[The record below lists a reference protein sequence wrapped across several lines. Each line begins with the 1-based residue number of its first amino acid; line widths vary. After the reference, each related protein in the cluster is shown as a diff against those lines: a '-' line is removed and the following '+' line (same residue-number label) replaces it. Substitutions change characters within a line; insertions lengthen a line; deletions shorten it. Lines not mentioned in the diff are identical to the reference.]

1 MERNNIKLHTQKVEK
16 MKEATIHIVPHMHYD
31 AVWILNKEDYYF
43 VNIEYILKQAINLI
57 KKFDYKFMLEQ
68 TFLLEKIEKD
78 YPHIFADISDLIKA
92 NKIEIAGGQ
101 YLLADN
107 MVPNGEVLIR
117 EITEGK
123 KFVKDKLN
131 KDIIVSY
138 GADEFGFNGQWPQI
152 LRNSGYKYFIFR
164 RGINISTPS
173 EFLWEGLDGSQII
186 THWMPL
192 GYRAG
197 LFLDQ
202 LPLSLKQLKKYAST
216 NQILML
222 SGSGST
228 PPQPELVDVIN
239 EWNTKVNG
247 KKGTKSKNEYNIIMS
262 SPLQY
267 FNYLEKQNVKFKVRK
282 GEMYSGKYSAV
293 YPDCTSTRM
302 WLKQGMKEF
311 ENSILLLERLD
322 ALSWLINIHD
332 ENISDQLHKYWRKIL
347 FVAMHD
353 VLPGTGV
360 DEIYNEVREIFENEK
375 KSINRSIFEYLRK
388 ISLMTNYDN
397 DIFIF
402 NPLSWQVTN
411 WTEIILE
418 FNEGEIKGISC
429 LKNGDQI
436 VEIEILDYSLYQDNT
451 IKKISIG
458 CVISV
463 PPLGYKTLEIVKSD
477 NIDGETIIAHDTTF
491 KNKEYEI
498 EVNRENAIIT
508 VFKSVKNNK
517 KLHYCTGNEII
528 LDEEIGDLYYHREN
542 LKLFKSETGDGIKYG
557 IFKPEKYEVI
567 HRKLKSHIKFKS
579 KYFALRWPYRFTEK
593 FKPMMFRH
601 DFIDIEKEI
610 IIYKNLNR
618 IDFITHIF
626 NKHPHSRLRVRF
638 DTKSRAK
645 SYWCGTQFG
654 VVERKTDLY
663 YQKDSSKWFEKP
675 SGVFPSLEWIDYS
688 IKNDSNKTVGISLL
702 HQGLPS
708 HEVRDGSIYLTL
720 LRSIVL
726 LSSDGIMGP
735 CIPTP
740 DAAEVK
746 PYTFKYS
753 ILPHDNNW
761 SEDLIYQHGSEINM
775 PLIPI
780 QIKKSNDRQ
789 NNILEN
795 NRNKLKIL
803 DNSKSFLE
811 ISESNVILS
820 TMKISDDKKG
830 ILLRI
835 YETEGKKTIAKIK
848 LAAKIKNTKL
858 IDFMENEIKE
868 IKEIEE
874 DTITIHLD
882 PFKIITLKIFL
893 K

>member
-1 MERNNIKLHTQKVEK
+1 
-16 MKEATIHIVPHMHYD
+16 MKDATIHIVPHMHYD

-43 VNIEYILKQAINLI
+43 VNIEYILKQALNLI
-57 KKFDYKFMLEQ
+57 KKSDYKFMLEQ

-78 YPHIFADISDLIKA
+78 YPHIFSEISNLIKE

-107 MVPNGEVLIR
+107 MVPNGEVLIK

-123 KFVKDKLN
+123 KFVKEKL
-131 KDIIVSY
+131 KHDIVVSY
-138 GADEFGFNGQWPQI
+138 GADEFGFNAQWPQI
-152 LRNSGYKYFIFR
+152 LKNCGYKYFIFR
-164 RGINISTPS
+164 RGIHISTPS
-173 EFLWEGLDGSQII
+173 EFLWEGIDGSQIL

-202 LPLSLKQLKKYAST
+202 LTLSLKQLKKYAST

-239 EWNTKVNG
+239 EWNRKING
-247 KKGTKSKNEYNIIMS
+247 KKGKSKNEYKMIMS

-267 FNYLEKQNVKFKVRK
+267 FNDLEKQNVKFKIRK
-282 GEMYSGKYSAV
+282 GEMYSGKFSAV

-322 ALSWLINIHD
+322 AIAWLINIHD
-332 ENISDQLHKYWRKIL
+332 ENISDQLHKYWKKIL

-360 DEIYNEVREIFENEK
+360 DEIYNEVRDIFENER
-375 KSINRSIFEYLRK
+375 KSTSRSIFDYLKK
-388 ISLMTNYDN
+388 ISSITNLDN

-402 NPLSWQVTN
+402 NPLSWTVTN
-411 WTEIILE
+411 WVEIILE
-418 FNEGEIKGISC
+418 FNEGEIKGMSC
-429 LKNGDQI
+429 LKSGDQI
-436 VEIEILDYSLYQDNT
+436 IDIEILDYSLYQDNS
-451 IKKISIG
+451 IQKINLG

-463 PPLGYKTLEIVKSD
+463 PPLGFKTLDIVKSD
-477 NIDGETIIAHDTTF
+477 KINGETIIAHGTSF

-508 VFKSVKNNK
+508 VFKSIKNNK

-542 LKLFKSETGDGIKYG
+542 LKLLKSETGDGIKYG

-567 HRKLKSHIKFKS
+567 HGKLKSHIKFKS

-593 FKPMMFRH
+593 FKPMMYRH

-618 IDFITHIF
+618 IDFVTRIY
-626 NKHPHSRLRVRF
+626 NKHPHSRLRVKF
-638 DTKSRAK
+638 DTQGRAK
-645 SYWCGTQFG
+645 SYWCGIQFG
-654 VVERKTDLY
+654 AIERKTDLY
-663 YQKDSSKWFEKP
+663 YQKDTGKWFEKP
-675 SGVFPSLEWIDYS
+675 SGVFPSFEWIDYAV
-688 IKNDSNKTVGISLL
+688 KNNSNKTVGISLL

-708 HEVRDGSIYLTL
+708 HEIRDGSLYLTL

-740 DAAEVK
+740 DAAETK
-746 PYTFKYS
+746 PYTFRYS
-753 ILPHDNNW
+753 ILPHENEW

-775 PLIPI
+775 PLISF
-780 QIKKSNDRQ
+780 QIKKN
-789 NNILEN
+789 NNIKKNNSSEN
-795 NRNKLKIL
+795 NSNKIKALV
-803 DNSKSFLE
+803 DFQSFLE

-820 TMKISDDKKG
+820 TMKLSDDKKG
-830 ILLRI
+830 VILRV
-835 YETEGKKTIAKIK
+835 YEIEGKKTITKIK
-848 LAAKIKNTKL
+848 LAANIKNVKL
-858 IDFMENEIKE
+858 IDFMENEIQE
-868 IKEIEE
+868 IKEIEN
-874 DTITIHLD
+874 DTVTIEIN
-882 PFKIITLKIFL
+882 PFKIITLKIFF
-893 K
+893 

>member
-1 MERNNIKLHTQKVEK
+1 
-16 MKEATIHIVPHMHYD
+16 MKDATIHIVPHMHYD

-43 VNIEYILKQAINLI
+43 VNIEYILKQALNLI
-57 KKFDYKFMLEQ
+57 KKSDYKFMLEQ

-78 YPHIFADISDLIKA
+78 YPHIFSEISNLIKE

-107 MVPNGEVLIR
+107 MVPNGEVLIK

-123 KFVKDKLN
+123 KFVKEKL
-131 KDIIVSY
+131 KHDIVVSY
-138 GADEFGFNGQWPQI
+138 GADEFGFNAQWPQI
-152 LRNSGYKYFIFR
+152 LKNCGYKYFIFR
-164 RGINISTPS
+164 RGIHISTPS
-173 EFLWEGLDGSQII
+173 EFLWEGIDGSQIL

-202 LPLSLKQLKKYAST
+202 LTLSLKQLKKYAST

-239 EWNTKVNG
+239 EWNRKING
-247 KKGTKSKNEYNIIMS
+247 KKGKSKNEYKMIMS

-267 FNYLEKQNVKFKVRK
+267 FNYLEKQNVKFKIRK
-282 GEMYSGKYSAV
+282 GEMYSGKFSAV

-322 ALSWLINIHD
+322 AIAWLINIHD
-332 ENISDQLHKYWRKIL
+332 ENISDQLHKYWKKIL

-360 DEIYNEVREIFENEK
+360 DEIYNEVRDIFENER
-375 KSINRSIFEYLRK
+375 KSTSRSIFDYLKK
-388 ISLMTNYDN
+388 ISSITNFDN

-402 NPLSWQVTN
+402 NPLSWTVTN
-411 WTEIILE
+411 WVEIILE

-429 LKNGDQI
+429 LKSGDQI
-436 VEIEILDYSLYQDNT
+436 IDIEILDYSLYQDNS
-451 IKKISIG
+451 IQKINLG

-463 PPLGYKTLEIVKSD
+463 PPLGFKLLDIVKSD
-477 NIDGETIIAHDTTF
+477 KINGETIIAHGTSF

-508 VFKSVKNNK
+508 VFRSIKNNK

-542 LKLFKSETGDGIKYG
+542 LKLLKSETGDGIKYG

-567 HRKLKSHIKFKS
+567 HGKLKSHIKFKS

-593 FKPMMFRH
+593 FKPMMYRH

-618 IDFITHIF
+618 IDFVTRIY
-626 NKHPHSRLRVRF
+626 NKHPHSRLRVKF
-638 DTKSRAK
+638 DTQGRAK
-645 SYWCGTQFG
+645 SYWCGIQFG
-654 VVERKTDLY
+654 AIERKTDLY
-663 YQKDSSKWFEKP
+663 YQKDTGKWFEKP
-675 SGVFPSLEWIDYS
+675 SGVFPSFEWIDYAV
-688 IKNDSNKTVGISLL
+688 KNNSNKTVGISLL

-708 HEVRDGSIYLTL
+708 HEIRDGSLYLTL

-740 DAAEVK
+740 DAAETK
-746 PYTFKYS
+746 PYTFRYS
-753 ILPHDNNW
+753 ILPHENEW

-775 PLIPI
+775 PLISF
-780 QIKKSNDRQ
+780 QIKKN
-789 NNILEN
+789 NNIKKNNSSEN
-795 NRNKLKIL
+795 NSNKIKALV
-803 DNSKSFLE
+803 DFQSFLE

-820 TMKISDDKKG
+820 TMKLSDDKKG
-830 ILLRI
+830 VILRV
-835 YETEGKKTIAKIK
+835 YEIEGKKTITKIK
-848 LAAKIKNTKL
+848 LAANIKNVKL
-858 IDFMENEIKE
+858 IDFMENEIQE
-868 IKEIEE
+868 IKEIEN
-874 DTITIHLD
+874 DTVTIEIN
-882 PFKIITLKIFL
+882 PFKIITLKIFF
-893 K
+893 

>member
-1 MERNNIKLHTQKVEK
+1 M
-16 MKEATIHIVPHMHYD
+16 MDATIHIVPHMHYD

-43 VNIEYILKQAINLI
+43 VNIEYILKQALNLI
-57 KKFDYKFMLEQ
+57 RKSDYKFMLEQ

-78 YPHIFADISDLIKA
+78 YPHIFSEIIDCIKE

-107 MVPNGEVLIR
+107 MIPNGEVLIR

-123 KFVKDKLN
+123 KFVKEKLN
-131 KDIIVSY
+131 QDIVVSY
-138 GADEFGFNGQWPQI
+138 GADEFGFNAQWPQI
-152 LRNSGYKYFIFR
+152 LKNCGYKYFIFR
-164 RGINISTPS
+164 RGIHTSTPS
-173 EFLWEGLDGSQII
+173 EFFWEGIDGSRIL

-202 LPLSLKQLKKYAST
+202 LTLSLKQLKKYAST

-239 EWNTKVNG
+239 EWNKKING
-247 KKGTKSKNEYNIIMS
+247 KKEKSKNQYKMIMS

-267 FNYLEKQNVKFKVRK
+267 FNYLEKQNIRFKIRK
-282 GEMYSGKYSAV
+282 GEMYSGKFSAV

-322 ALSWLINIHD
+322 AIAWLINIHD
-332 ENISDQLHKYWRKIL
+332 ENISDQLQKYWKKIL

-360 DEIYNEVREIFENEK
+360 DEIYNEVRELFENER
-375 KSINRSIFEYLRK
+375 KSIGRSIFDYLKK
-388 ISLMTNYDN
+388 ISSMTNFD
-397 DIFIF
+397 DDIIFIF
-402 NPLSWQVTN
+402 NPLSWKVTN
-411 WTEIILE
+411 WIEIILE
-418 FNEGEIKGISC
+418 FNEGEIKGISY
-429 LKNGDQI
+429 LKSGDQI
-436 VEIEILDYSLYQDNT
+436 IDIEILDYSLYHDNSLQ
-451 IKKISIG
+451 KINLG

-463 PPLGYKTLEIVKSD
+463 PALGFKTLEIVKSET
-477 NIDGETIIAHDTTF
+477 IDGQTIIAYDTSF

-508 VFKSVKNNK
+508 VFKSIKNNK
-517 KLHYCTGNEII
+517 KLQYCIGNEII

-542 LKLFKSETGDGIKYG
+542 LKLLKSETGDGIKYG

-567 HRKLKSHIKFKS
+567 HGKLKSHIKFKS

-593 FKPMMFRH
+593 FKPMMYRH
-601 DFIDIEKEI
+601 NFIDIEKEI

-618 IDFITHIF
+618 IDFVTHIY
-626 NKHPHSRLRVRF
+626 NKHPHSRLRVKF
-638 DTKSRAK
+638 ETLGRAK

-654 VVERKTDLY
+654 AVERKSDLY
-663 YQKDSSKWFEKP
+663 YQKDSGKWFERP
-675 SGVFPSLEWIDYS
+675 SGVFPSFEWIDYTV
-688 IKNDSNKTVGISLL
+688 KNNLNKTVGISLL

-708 HEVRDGSIYLTL
+708 HEIRNGSLYLTL

-740 DAAEVK
+740 DAAEMR
-746 PYTFKYS
+746 PYTFRYS
-753 ILPHDNNW
+753 ILPHENDW
-761 SEDLIYQHGSEINM
+761 REDLVYQHGSEINM
-775 PLIPI
+775 PLIST
-780 QIKKSNDRQ
+780 QIKKSNKIKK
-789 NNILEN
+789 NNVSDN
-795 NRNKLKIL
+795 NSNKIKSLV
-803 DNSKSFLE
+803 DFQSFLE

-820 TMKISDDKKG
+820 TMKLSDDKKG
-830 ILLRI
+830 IILRV
-835 YETEGKKTIAKIK
+835 YETEGKKTITKIK
-848 LAAKIKNTKL
+848 LAAKIKNVKL
-858 IDFMENEIKE
+858 VDFLENEIHE
-868 IKEIEE
+868 IKRIEY
-874 DTITIHLD
+874 DTITIEIN
-882 PFKIITLKIFL
+882 PFKIITLKIFIKKNYENKNNL
-893 K
+893 NI

>member
-1 MERNNIKLHTQKVEK
+1 
-16 MKEATIHIVPHMHYD
+16 MKDATIHIVPHMHYD

-43 VNIEYILKQAINLI
+43 VNIEYILKQALNLI
-57 KKFDYKFMLEQ
+57 RKSDYKFMLEQ

-78 YPHIFADISDLIKA
+78 YPHIFSEIIDRIKE

-107 MVPNGEVLIR
+107 MIPNGEVLIR

-123 KFVKDKLN
+123 KFVKEKLN
-131 KDIIVSY
+131 QDIVVSY
-138 GADEFGFNGQWPQI
+138 GADEFGFNVQWPQI
-152 LRNSGYKYFIFR
+152 LKNCGYKYFIFR
-164 RGINISTPS
+164 RGIHSSTPS
-173 EFLWEGLDGSQII
+173 EFFWEGIDGSRIL

-202 LPLSLKQLKKYAST
+202 LMPSLKQLKKYAST

-239 EWNTKVNG
+239 EWNKKING
-247 KKGTKSKNEYNIIMS
+247 KKEKSKNQYKMIMS

-267 FNYLEKQNVKFKVRK
+267 FNYLEKQNVRFKIRK
-282 GEMYSGKYSAV
+282 GEMYSGKFSAV

-322 ALSWLINIHD
+322 AMAWLINIHD
-332 ENISDQLHKYWRKIL
+332 ENISDQLHKYWKKIL

-360 DEIYNEVREIFENEK
+360 DEIYNEVRDIFENER
-375 KSINRSIFEYLRK
+375 KSIDRSIFEYLRK

-418 FNEGEIKGISC
+418 FNEGEIKGISY
-429 LKNGDQI
+429 LKSGDQI
-436 VEIEILDYSLYQDNT
+436 IDIEILDYSLYHDNS
-451 IKKISIG
+451 IQKINLG

-463 PPLGYKTLEIVKSD
+463 PALGFKTLDIVKSET
-477 NIDGETIIAHDTTF
+477 IDGQTIIAHDTSF

-498 EVNRENAIIT
+498 EVNRENAIIS
-508 VFKSVKNNK
+508 VFKSIKNNK

-542 LKLFKSETGDGIKYG
+542 LKLLKSETGEGIKYG

-567 HRKLKSHIKFKS
+567 HGKLKSHIKFKS

-593 FKPMMFRH
+593 FKPMMYRH
-601 DFIDIEKEI
+601 NFIDIEKEI

-618 IDFITHIF
+618 IDFVTHIY
-626 NKHPHSRLRVRF
+626 NKHPHSRLRVKF
-638 DTKSRAK
+638 ETPGRAK

-654 VVERKTDLY
+654 AIERKSDLY
-663 YQKDSSKWFEKP
+663 YQKDSGKWFERP
-675 SGVFPSLEWIDYS
+675 SGVFPSFEWIDYTV
-688 IKNDSNKTVGISLL
+688 KNNLNKTLGISLL

-708 HEVRDGSIYLTL
+708 HEIRNGSLYLTL

-740 DAAEVK
+740 DAAEMR
-746 PYTFKYS
+746 PYTFRYS
-753 ILPHDNNW
+753 ILPHENDW
-761 SEDLIYQHGSEINM
+761 CEDLVYQHGSEINM
-775 PLIPI
+775 PLIST
-780 QIKKSNDRQ
+780 QIKKSNKINK
-789 NNILEN
+789 NNASEN
-795 NRNKLKIL
+795 NSNKIKSLV
-803 DNSKSFLE
+803 DFQSFLE

-820 TMKISDDKKG
+820 TMKLSDDKKG
-830 ILLRI
+830 IILRV
-835 YETEGKKTIAKIK
+835 YETEGKKTITKIK
-848 LAAKIKNTKL
+848 LAAKMKYVKL
-858 IDFMENEIKE
+858 VDFLENEIHE
-868 IKEIEE
+868 IKRIEN
-874 DTITIHLD
+874 DTITIEIN
-882 PFKIITLKIFL
+882 PFKIITLKISIKKNYENKSNL
-893 K
+893 NINTIK

>member
-1 MERNNIKLHTQKVEK
+1 MIKKVED
-16 MKEATIHIVPHMHYD
+16 ATIHIVPHMHYD

-43 VNIEYILKQAINLI
+43 VNIEYILKQALNLI
-57 KKFDYKFMLEQ
+57 KKSDYKFMLEQ

-78 YPHIFADISDLIKA
+78 YPHIFSDIIDLIKE

-107 MVPNGEVLIR
+107 MIPNGEVLIK

-123 KFVKDKLN
+123 KFVKEKLQQ
-131 KDIIVSY
+131 DILVSY
-138 GADEFGFNGQWPQI
+138 GADEFGFNAQWPQI
-152 LRNSGYKYFIFR
+152 LKNCGYKYVIFR
-164 RGINISTPS
+164 RGISISTPS
-173 EFLWEGLDGSQII
+173 EFLWEGIDGTQIL

-228 PPQPELVDVIN
+228 PPQPELVDTISDWNRKIN
-239 EWNTKVNG
+239 VKNG
-247 KKGTKSKNEYNIIMS
+247 NSKNEYKMIMS

-267 FNYLEKQNVKFKVRK
+267 FNYLEKQNIGFKIRK

-322 ALSWLINIHD
+322 AIAWLMKIHD
-332 ENISDQLHKYWRKIL
+332 ENISDQLHKYWKKIL
-347 FVAMHD
+347 FIAMHD

-360 DEIYNEVREIFENEK
+360 DEIYNEVREIFENER
-375 KSINRSIFEYLRK
+375 KSIGRSIHDYLKK
-388 ISLMTNYDN
+388 ISLMADFDH

-402 NPLSWQVTN
+402 NPLSWKVTN
-411 WTEIILE
+411 WIEIILE
-418 FNEGEIKGISC
+418 FDEGEIKGISC
-429 LKNGDQI
+429 LKDQDQI
-436 VEIEILDYSLYQDNT
+436 VDVEILDYSLFQDNS
-451 IKKISIG
+451 IQKINLG
-458 CVISV
+458 CIISV
-463 PPLGYKTLEIVKSD
+463 PPLGFKTLDIVKSD
-477 NIDGETIIAHDTTF
+477 TIDGNTIIAHDTNF

-498 EVNRENAIIT
+498 EINRENAIIT
-508 VFKSVKNNK
+508 IFKSIKNNK
-517 KLHYCTGNEII
+517 KLYYCTGNEII

-542 LKLFKSETGDGIKYG
+542 LKLLKSETGDGIKYG

-567 HRKLKSHIKFKS
+567 HGKLKSHIKFKS

-593 FKPMMFRH
+593 FKPMMYRH

-618 IDFITHIF
+618 IDFVTHIF
-626 NKHPHSRLRVRF
+626 NRHPHSRLRVKF
-638 DTKSRAK
+638 QTQGKAK
-645 SYWCGTQFG
+645 TYWSGTQFG
-654 VVERKTDLY
+654 AIERKTDLY
-663 YQKDSSKWFEKP
+663 YQKDKGKWFEKP
-675 SGVFPSLEWIDYS
+675 SGVFPSFEWIDYATK
-688 IKNDSNKTVGISLL
+688 INSNKSLGIGLF

-708 HEVRDGSIYLTL
+708 HEIRDGSLYLTL

-740 DAAEVK
+740 DAAEMK
-746 PYTFKYS
+746 PYTFRYS
-753 ILPHDNNW
+753 LLPHENDW
-761 SEDLIYQHGSEINM
+761 MEDLIYQQGSEINM
-775 PLIPI
+775 PLIAY
-780 QIKKSNDRQ
+780 QIKKKNNKKNASENKFKDMKRL
-789 NNILEN
+789 NNIQ
-795 NRNKLKIL
+795 
-803 DNSKSFLE
+803 SFLE
-811 ISESNVILS
+811 ISKSNIVMS
-820 TMKISDDKKG
+820 TMKLSDDKKG
-830 ILLRI
+830 ITLRI
-835 YETEGKKTIAKIK
+835 YETEGKKTFTKIK
-848 LAAKIKNTKL
+848 FASKIKNVKL
-858 IDFMENEIKE
+858 IDFMENEIGE
-868 IKEIEE
+868 IKAIEKNE
-874 DTITIHLD
+874 ITILAN
-882 PFKIITLKIFL
+882 PFQIITLKVFFREL
-893 K
+893 

>member
-1 MERNNIKLHTQKVEK
+1 
-16 MKEATIHIVPHMHYD
+16 MKDATIHIVPHMHYD

-43 VNIEYILKQAINLI
+43 VNIEYILKQALNLI
-57 KKFDYKFMLEQ
+57 KKSDYKFMLEQ

-78 YPHIFADISDLIKA
+78 YPHIFSEISNLIKE

-107 MVPNGEVLIR
+107 MVPNGEVLIK

-123 KFVKDKLN
+123 KFVKEKL
-131 KDIIVSY
+131 KHDIVVSY
-138 GADEFGFNGQWPQI
+138 GADEFGFNAQWPQI
-152 LRNSGYKYFIFR
+152 LKNCGYKYFIFR
-164 RGINISTPS
+164 RGIHISTPS
-173 EFLWEGLDGSQII
+173 EFLWEGIDGSQIL

-202 LPLSLKQLKKYAST
+202 LTLSLKQLKKYAST

-239 EWNTKVNG
+239 EWNRKING
-247 KKGTKSKNEYNIIMS
+247 KKGKSKNEYKMIMS

-267 FNYLEKQNVKFKVRK
+267 FNYLEKQNVKFKIRK
-282 GEMYSGKYSAV
+282 GEMYSGKFSAV

-322 ALSWLINIHD
+322 AIAWLINIHD
-332 ENISDQLHKYWRKIL
+332 ENISDQLHKYWKKIL

-360 DEIYNEVREIFENEK
+360 DEIYNEVRDIFENER
-375 KSINRSIFEYLRK
+375 KSTSRSIFDYLKK
-388 ISLMTNYDN
+388 ISSITNFDN

-402 NPLSWQVTN
+402 NPLSWTVTN
-411 WTEIILE
+411 WVEIILE

-429 LKNGDQI
+429 LKSGDQI
-436 VEIEILDYSLYQDNT
+436 IDIEILDYSLYQDNS
-451 IKKISIG
+451 IQKINLG

-463 PPLGYKTLEIVKSD
+463 PPLGFKLLDIVKSD
-477 NIDGETIIAHDTTF
+477 KINGETIIAHGTSF

-508 VFKSVKNNK
+508 VFRSIKNNK

-542 LKLFKSETGDGIKYG
+542 LKLLKSETGDGIKYG

-567 HRKLKSHIKFKS
+567 HGKLKSHIKFKS

-593 FKPMMFRH
+593 FKPMMYRH

-618 IDFITHIF
+618 IDFVTRIY
-626 NKHPHSRLRVRF
+626 NKHPHSRLRVKF
-638 DTKSRAK
+638 DTQGRAK
-645 SYWCGTQFG
+645 SYWCGIQFG
-654 VVERKTDLY
+654 AIERKTDLY
-663 YQKDSSKWFEKP
+663 YQKDTGKWFEKP
-675 SGVFPSLEWIDYS
+675 SGVFPSFEWIDYAV
-688 IKNDSNKTVGISLL
+688 KNNSNKTVGISLL

-708 HEVRDGSIYLTL
+708 HEIRDGSLYLTL

-740 DAAEVK
+740 DAAETK
-746 PYTFKYS
+746 PYTFRYS
-753 ILPHDNNW
+753 ILPHENEW

-775 PLIPI
+775 PLISF
-780 QIKKSNDRQ
+780 QIKKN
-789 NNILEN
+789 NNIKKNNSSEN
-795 NRNKLKIL
+795 NSNKIKALV
-803 DNSKSFLE
+803 DFQSFLE

-820 TMKISDDKKG
+820 TMKLSDDKKG
-830 ILLRI
+830 VILRV
-835 YETEGKKTIAKIK
+835 YEIEGKKTITKIK
-848 LAAKIKNTKL
+848 LAANIKNVKL
-858 IDFMENEIKE
+858 IDFMEDEIQE
-868 IKEIEE
+868 IKEIEN
-874 DTITIHLD
+874 DTVTIEIN
-882 PFKIITLKIFL
+882 PFKIITLKIFF
-893 K
+893 

>member
-1 MERNNIKLHTQKVEK
+1 
-16 MKEATIHIVPHMHYD
+16 MKDATIHIVPHMHYD

-43 VNIEYILKQAINLI
+43 VNIEYILKQALNLI
-57 KKFDYKFMLEQ
+57 KKSDYKFMLEQ

-78 YPHIFADISDLIKA
+78 YPHIFSEISNLIKE

-107 MVPNGEVLIR
+107 MVPNGEVLIK

-123 KFVKDKLN
+123 KFVKEKL
-131 KDIIVSY
+131 KHDIVVSY
-138 GADEFGFNGQWPQI
+138 GADEFGFNAQWPQI
-152 LRNSGYKYFIFR
+152 LKNCGYKYFIFR
-164 RGINISTPS
+164 RGIHISTPS
-173 EFLWEGLDGSQII
+173 EFLWEGIDGSQIL

-202 LPLSLKQLKKYAST
+202 LTLSLKQLKKYAST

-239 EWNTKVNG
+239 EWNRKTNG
-247 KKGTKSKNEYNIIMS
+247 KKGKSKNEYKMIMS

-267 FNYLEKQNVKFKVRK
+267 FNYLEKQNVKFKIRK
-282 GEMYSGKYSAV
+282 GEMYSGKFSAV

-322 ALSWLINIHD
+322 AIAWLINIHD
-332 ENISDQLHKYWRKIL
+332 ENISDQLHKYWKKIL

-360 DEIYNEVREIFENEK
+360 DEIYNEVRDIFENER
-375 KSINRSIFEYLRK
+375 KSTSRSIFDYLKK
-388 ISLMTNYDN
+388 ISSITNFDN

-402 NPLSWQVTN
+402 NPLSWTVTN
-411 WTEIILE
+411 WVEIILE

-429 LKNGDQI
+429 LKSGDQI
-436 VEIEILDYSLYQDNT
+436 IDIEILDYSLYQDNS
-451 IKKISIG
+451 IQKINLG

-463 PPLGYKTLEIVKSD
+463 PPLGFKLLDIVKSD
-477 NIDGETIIAHDTTF
+477 KINGETIIAHGTSF

-508 VFKSVKNNK
+508 VFRSIKNNK

-542 LKLFKSETGDGIKYG
+542 LKLLKSETGDGIKYG

-567 HRKLKSHIKFKS
+567 HGKLKSHIKFKS

-593 FKPMMFRH
+593 FKPMMYRH

-618 IDFITHIF
+618 IDFVTRIY
-626 NKHPHSRLRVRF
+626 NKHPHSRLRVKF
-638 DTKSRAK
+638 DTQGRAK
-645 SYWCGTQFG
+645 SYWCGIQFG
-654 VVERKTDLY
+654 AIERKTDLY
-663 YQKDSSKWFEKP
+663 YQKDTGKWFEKP
-675 SGVFPSLEWIDYS
+675 SGVFPSFEWIDYAV
-688 IKNDSNKTVGISLL
+688 KNNSTKIVGISLL

-708 HEVRDGSIYLTL
+708 HEIRDGSLYLTL

-740 DAAEVK
+740 DAAETK
-746 PYTFKYS
+746 PYTFRYS
-753 ILPHDNNW
+753 ILPHENEW

-775 PLIPI
+775 PLISF
-780 QIKKSNDRQ
+780 QIKKN
-789 NNILEN
+789 NNIKKNNSSEN
-795 NRNKLKIL
+795 NSNKIKALV
-803 DNSKSFLE
+803 DFQSFLE

-820 TMKISDDKKG
+820 TMKLSDDKKG
-830 ILLRI
+830 VILRV
-835 YETEGKKTIAKIK
+835 YEIEGKKTITKIK
-848 LAAKIKNTKL
+848 LAAKIKNVKL
-858 IDFMENEIKE
+858 IDFMENEIQE
-868 IKEIEE
+868 IKEIEN
-874 DTITIHLD
+874 DTVTIEIN
-882 PFKIITLKIFL
+882 PFKIITLKIFF
-893 K
+893 

>member
-1 MERNNIKLHTQKVEK
+1 MERNNIKLYTQKIEK

-78 YPHIFADISDLIKA
+78 YPHIFADISDLIKD
-92 NKIEIAGGQ
+92 NRIEIAGGQ

-123 KFVKDKLN
+123 KFVKEKLN
-131 KDIIVSY
+131 HDIIVSY
-138 GADEFGFNGQWPQI
+138 GADEFGFNAQWPQI
-152 LRNSGYKYFIFR
+152 LKNCGYKYLIFR

-173 EFLWEGLDGSQII
+173 EFFWEGLDGSQIL

-239 EWNTKVNG
+239 EWNRKING
-247 KKGTKSKNEYNIIMS
+247 KKGKSKNEYKMIMS

-267 FNYLEKQNVKFKVRK
+267 FNYLEKQNVRFKIRK
-282 GEMYSGKYSAV
+282 GEMYSGKFSAV

-322 ALSWLINIHD
+322 AIAWLINIHD
-332 ENISDQLHKYWRKIL
+332 ENISDQLHKYWKKIL

-360 DEIYNEVREIFENEK
+360 DEIYNEVRDIFENER
-375 KSINRSIFEYLRK
+375 KSIGRSIFDYLKK
-388 ISLMTNYDN
+388 ISSMTNFDN
-397 DIFIF
+397 DIF
-402 NPLSWQVTN
+402 NPLSWTVTN
-411 WTEIILE
+411 WVEIILE
-418 FNEGEIKGISC
+418 FNQGEIKGISC
-429 LKNGDQI
+429 LKSGDQI
-436 VEIEILDYSLYQDNT
+436 IDIEILDYSLHQDNS
-451 IKKISIG
+451 IQKINLG
-458 CVISV
+458 CIISV
-463 PPLGYKTLEIVKSD
+463 PPLGFKTLDIVKSD
-477 NIDGETIIAHDTTF
+477 KINGETIIAHGTSF

-508 VFKSVKNNK
+508 IFKSIKNNK
-517 KLHYCTGNEII
+517 KLNYCTGNEII

-542 LKLFKSETGDGIKYG
+542 LKLLKSETGDGIKYG

-567 HRKLKSHIKFKS
+567 YGKLKSHIKFKS

-593 FKPMMFRH
+593 FKPMMYRH

-618 IDFITHIF
+618 IDFVTRIY
-626 NKHPHSRLRVRF
+626 NKHPHSRLRVKF
-638 DTKSRAK
+638 DTQGRAK

-654 VVERKTDLY
+654 AIERKTDLY
-663 YQKDSSKWFEKP
+663 YQKDIGKWFEKP
-675 SGVFPSLEWIDYS
+675 SGVFPSFEWIDYS
-688 IKNDSNKTVGISLL
+688 LKNNSTRNIGISLL

-708 HEVRDGSIYLTL
+708 HEIRDGALYLTL

-726 LSSDGIMGP
+726 LSADGIMGP

-740 DAAEVK
+740 DAAETK
-746 PYTFKYS
+746 PYTFRYS
-753 ILPHDNNW
+753 IVPHENDW

-775 PLIPI
+775 PLISF
-780 QIKKSNDRQ
+780 QTKKNNNIKK
-789 NNILEN
+789 NNTFEN
-795 NRNKLKIL
+795 NSNKIKTLADL
-803 DNSKSFLE
+803 QSFLE
-811 ISESNVILS
+811 ISESNIILS
-820 TMKISDDKKG
+820 TMKLSDDKKG
-830 ILLRI
+830 IILRV
-835 YETEGKKTIAKIK
+835 YETEGKKTITKIK
-848 LAAKIKNTKL
+848 LAAIIKNVKL
-858 IDFMENEIKE
+858 IDFMENEIQE
-868 IKEIEE
+868 IKEIEN
-874 DTITIHLD
+874 DTVTIEIN
-882 PFKIITLKIFL
+882 PFKIITLKIFFN
-893 K
+893 

>member
-1 MERNNIKLHTQKVEK
+1 
-16 MKEATIHIVPHMHYD
+16 MKDATIHIVPHMHYD

-43 VNIEYILKQAINLI
+43 VNIEYILKQALNLI
-57 KKFDYKFMLEQ
+57 KKSDYKFMLEQ

-78 YPHIFADISDLIKA
+78 YPHIFSEISNLIKE

-107 MVPNGEVLIR
+107 MVPNGEVLIK

-123 KFVKDKLN
+123 KFVKEKL
-131 KDIIVSY
+131 KHDIVVSY
-138 GADEFGFNGQWPQI
+138 GADEFGFNAQWPQI
-152 LRNSGYKYFIFR
+152 LKNCGYKYFIFR
-164 RGINISTPS
+164 RGIHISTPS
-173 EFLWEGLDGSQII
+173 EFLWEGIDGSQIL

-202 LPLSLKQLKKYAST
+202 LTLSLKQLKKYAST

-239 EWNTKVNG
+239 EWNRKING
-247 KKGTKSKNEYNIIMS
+247 KKGKSKNEYKMIMS

-267 FNYLEKQNVKFKVRK
+267 FNDLEKQNVKFKIRK
-282 GEMYSGKYSAV
+282 GEMYSGKFSAV

-322 ALSWLINIHD
+322 AIAWLINIHD
-332 ENISDQLHKYWRKIL
+332 ENISDQLHKYWKKIL

-360 DEIYNEVREIFENEK
+360 DEIYNEVRDIFENER
-375 KSINRSIFEYLRK
+375 KSTSRSIFDYLKK
-388 ISLMTNYDN
+388 ISSITNFDN

-402 NPLSWQVTN
+402 NPLSWTVTN
-411 WTEIILE
+411 WVEIILE

-429 LKNGDQI
+429 LKSGDQI
-436 VEIEILDYSLYQDNT
+436 IDIEILDYSLHQDNS
-451 IKKISIG
+451 IQKINLG

-463 PPLGYKTLEIVKSD
+463 PPLGFKTLDIVKSD
-477 NIDGETIIAHDTTF
+477 KINGETIIAHGTSF

-508 VFKSVKNNK
+508 VFRSIKNNK

-542 LKLFKSETGDGIKYG
+542 LKLLKSETGDGIKYG

-567 HRKLKSHIKFKS
+567 HGKLKSHIKFKS

-593 FKPMMFRH
+593 FKPMMYRH

-618 IDFITHIF
+618 IDFVTRIY
-626 NKHPHSRLRVRF
+626 NKHPHSRLRVKF
-638 DTKSRAK
+638 DTQGRAK
-645 SYWCGTQFG
+645 SYWCGIQFG
-654 VVERKTDLY
+654 AIERKTDLY
-663 YQKDSSKWFEKP
+663 YQKDTGKWFEKP
-675 SGVFPSLEWIDYS
+675 SGVFPSFEWIDYAV
-688 IKNDSNKTVGISLL
+688 KNNSNKTVGISLL

-708 HEVRDGSIYLTL
+708 HEIRDGSLYLTL

-740 DAAEVK
+740 DAAETK
-746 PYTFKYS
+746 PYTFRYS
-753 ILPHDNNW
+753 ILPHENEW

-775 PLIPI
+775 PLISF
-780 QIKKSNDRQ
+780 QIKKN
-789 NNILEN
+789 NNIKKNNSSEN
-795 NRNKLKIL
+795 NSNKIKALV
-803 DNSKSFLE
+803 DFQSFLE

-820 TMKISDDKKG
+820 TMKLSDDKKG
-830 ILLRI
+830 VILRV
-835 YETEGKKTIAKIK
+835 YEIEGKKTITKIK
-848 LAAKIKNTKL
+848 LAANIKNVKL
-858 IDFMENEIKE
+858 IDFMENEIQE
-868 IKEIEE
+868 IKEIEN
-874 DTITIHLD
+874 DTVTIEIN
-882 PFKIITLKIFL
+882 PFKIITLKIFF
-893 K
+893 

>member
-1 MERNNIKLHTQKVEK
+1 MIKKVED
-16 MKEATIHIVPHMHYD
+16 ATIHIVPHMHYD

-43 VNIEYILKQAINLI
+43 VNIEYILKQALNLI
-57 KKFDYKFMLEQ
+57 KKSDYKFMLEQ

-78 YPHIFADISDLIKA
+78 YPHIFSDIIDLIKE

-107 MVPNGEVLIR
+107 MIPNGEVLIK

-123 KFVKDKLN
+123 KFVKEKLQQ
-131 KDIIVSY
+131 DILVSY
-138 GADEFGFNGQWPQI
+138 GADEFGFNAQWPQI
-152 LRNSGYKYFIFR
+152 LKNCGYKYVIFR
-164 RGINISTPS
+164 RGISISTPS
-173 EFLWEGLDGSQII
+173 EFLWEGIDGTQIL

-228 PPQPELVDVIN
+228 PPQPELVDTISDWNRKIN
-239 EWNTKVNG
+239 VKNG
-247 KKGTKSKNEYNIIMS
+247 NSKNEYKMIMS

-267 FNYLEKQNVKFKVRK
+267 FNYLEKQNIRFKIRK
-282 GEMYSGKYSAV
+282 GEMYSGKFSAV

-322 ALSWLINIHD
+322 AIAWLMKIHD
-332 ENISDQLHKYWRKIL
+332 ENISDQLHKYWKKIL
-347 FVAMHD
+347 FIAMHD

-360 DEIYNEVREIFENEK
+360 DEIYNEVREIFENER
-375 KSINRSIFEYLRK
+375 KSIGRSIHDYLKK
-388 ISLMTNYDN
+388 ISLMADFDN

-402 NPLSWQVTN
+402 NPLSWKVTN
-411 WTEIILE
+411 WIEIILE
-418 FNEGEIKGISC
+418 FDEGEIKGISC
-429 LKNGDQI
+429 LKDEDQI
-436 VEIEILDYSLYQDNT
+436 VDVEILDYSLFQDNS
-451 IKKISIG
+451 IQKIHLG
-458 CVISV
+458 CILSV
-463 PPLGYKTLEIVKSD
+463 PPLGFKTLDIVKSD
-477 NIDGETIIAHDTTF
+477 TIDGNTIIAHDTNF

-508 VFKSVKNNK
+508 IFKSIKNNK
-517 KLHYCTGNEII
+517 KLYYCTGNEII

-542 LKLFKSETGDGIKYG
+542 LKLLKSETGDGIKYG

-567 HRKLKSHIKFKS
+567 HGKLKSHIKFKS

-593 FKPMMFRH
+593 FKPMMYRH

-618 IDFITHIF
+618 IDFVTHIF
-626 NKHPHSRLRVRF
+626 NRHPHSRLRVKF
-638 DTKSRAK
+638 QTQGKAK
-645 SYWCGTQFG
+645 TYWSGTQFG
-654 VVERKTDLY
+654 AIERKTDLY
-663 YQKDSSKWFEKP
+663 YQKDKGKWFEKP
-675 SGVFPSLEWIDYS
+675 SGVFPSFEWIDYATK
-688 IKNDSNKTVGISLL
+688 INSNKSLGIGLF

-708 HEVRDGSIYLTL
+708 HEIRDGSLYLTL

-740 DAAEVK
+740 DAAEMK
-746 PYTFKYS
+746 PYTFRYS
-753 ILPHDNNW
+753 ILPHENDW
-761 SEDLIYQHGSEINM
+761 MEDLIYQQGSEINM
-775 PLIPI
+775 PLIAY
-780 QIKKSNDRQ
+780 QIKKKNNKKNASENKFKDMKRL
-789 NNILEN
+789 NNIQ
-795 NRNKLKIL
+795 
-803 DNSKSFLE
+803 SFLE
-811 ISESNVILS
+811 ISKSNIVMS
-820 TMKISDDKKG
+820 TMKLSDDKKG
-830 ILLRI
+830 ITLRI
-835 YETEGKKTIAKIK
+835 YETEGKKTFTKIK
-848 LAAKIKNTKL
+848 FAYKIKNVKL
-858 IDFMENEIKE
+858 IDFMENEIQE
-868 IKEIEE
+868 IKAIEKNE
-874 DTITIHLD
+874 ITILAN
-882 PFKIITLKIFL
+882 PFQIITLKVFFREL
-893 K
+893 

>member
-1 MERNNIKLHTQKVEK
+1 MIKQVENP
-16 MKEATIHIVPHMHYD
+16 TIHIVPHMHYD

-43 VNIEYILKQAINLI
+43 VNIEYILKQALTLI
-57 KKFDYKFMLEQ
+57 KKSDYKFMLEQ

-78 YPHIFADISDLIKA
+78 YPHIFSDIIDLVKE
-92 NKIEIAGGQ
+92 NKIEVAGGQ

-107 MVPNGEVLIR
+107 MVPNGEVLIK

-123 KFVKDKLN
+123 KFVKEKLQQ
-131 KDIIVSY
+131 DILVSY
-138 GADEFGFNGQWPQI
+138 GADEFGFNAQWPQI
-152 LRNSGYKYFIFR
+152 LKNSGYKYVIFR
-164 RGINISTPS
+164 RGIPISTPS
-173 EFLWEGLDGSQII
+173 EFLWEGIDGSQIL

-228 PPQPELVDVIN
+228 PPQPELVDTISD
-239 EWNTKVNG
+239 WNKNING
-247 KKGTKSKNEYNIIMS
+247 KNGKSNNGYKMIMS

-267 FNYLEKQNVKFKVRK
+267 FNYLEKQNIRFKIRK
-282 GEMYSGKYSAV
+282 GEMYSGKFSAV

-322 ALSWLINIHD
+322 AIAWLMNIHD
-332 ENISDQLHKYWRKIL
+332 ENISDQLHKYWKKIL
-347 FVAMHD
+347 FIAMHD

-360 DEIYNEVREIFENEK
+360 DEIYNEVREIFENER
-375 KSINRSIFEYLRK
+375 KSIGRSIYDYLKK
-388 ISLMTNYDN
+388 ISFMANFDN

-402 NPLSWQVTN
+402 NPLSWKVTN
-411 WTEIILE
+411 WIEIVLE
-418 FNEGEIKGISC
+418 FDEGEIKGISC
-429 LKNGDQI
+429 LKDGDQI
-436 VEIEILDYSLYQDNT
+436 VDIEILDYSLYQDNS
-451 IKKISIG
+451 IQKINLG

-463 PPLGYKTLEIVKSD
+463 PPLGFKILDIVKSD
-477 NIDGETIIAHDTTF
+477 TIDGNTIIAHDTNF

-508 VFKSVKNNK
+508 IFKSIKNNK
-517 KLHYCTGNEII
+517 KLQYCTGNEII

-542 LKLFKSETGDGIKYG
+542 LKLLKSETGDGIKYG

-567 HRKLKSHIKFKS
+567 HGKLKSHIKFKS

-593 FKPMMFRH
+593 FKPMMYRH

-618 IDFITHIF
+618 IDFVTHIF
-626 NKHPHSRLRVRF
+626 NRHPHSRLRVKF
-638 DTKSRAK
+638 ETQGKAK
-645 SYWCGTQFG
+645 TYWSGTQFG
-654 VVERKTDLY
+654 AIERKTDLY
-663 YQKDSSKWFEKP
+663 YQKDKGKWFEKP
-675 SGVFPSLEWIDYS
+675 SGVFPSFEWIDYTTK
-688 IKNDSNKTVGISLL
+688 INSNKTLGIGLF

-708 HEVRDGSIYLTL
+708 HEIRDGSLYLTL

-740 DAAEVK
+740 DAAEMK
-746 PYTFKYS
+746 PYTFRYS
-753 ILPHDNNW
+753 ILPHENDW
-761 SEDLIYQHGSEINM
+761 MDDLIYQQGSEINM
-775 PLIPI
+775 PLIAF
-780 QIKKSNDRQ
+780 QIKK
-789 NNILEN
+789 NNIKKNIDYEN
-795 NRNKLKIL
+795 KHKNINNLNDI
-803 DNSKSFLE
+803 KSILE
-811 ISESNVILS
+811 ISESNVVMS
-820 TMKISDDKKG
+820 TMKLSDDKKG
-830 ILLRI
+830 IVLRI
-835 YETEGKKTIAKIK
+835 YETEGKKTLTKIK
-848 LAAKIKNTKL
+848 LVTKIKNVKL
-858 IDFMENEIKE
+858 IDFMENESQE
-868 IKEIEE
+868 IKAVQNNEISI
-874 DTITIHLD
+874 DAN
-882 PFKIITLKIFL
+882 PFQIITLKIFFKEL
-893 K
+893 

>member
-1 MERNNIKLHTQKVEK
+1 MERNNIKSHNQEVEK
-16 MKEATIHIVPHMHYD
+16 MKDATIHIVPHMHYD

-43 VNIEYILKQAINLI
+43 VNIEYILKQALNLI
-57 KKFDYKFMLEQ
+57 KKSDYKFMLEQ

-78 YPHIFADISDLIKA
+78 YPHIFSEISNLIKE

-107 MVPNGEVLIR
+107 MVPNGEVLIK

-123 KFVKDKLN
+123 KFVKEKL
-131 KDIIVSY
+131 KHDIVVSY
-138 GADEFGFNGQWPQI
+138 GADEFGFNAQWPQI
-152 LRNSGYKYFIFR
+152 LKNCGYKYFIFR
-164 RGINISTPS
+164 RGIHISTPS
-173 EFLWEGLDGSQII
+173 EFLWEGIDGSQIL

-202 LPLSLKQLKKYAST
+202 LTLSLKQLKKYAST

-239 EWNTKVNG
+239 EWNRKING
-247 KKGTKSKNEYNIIMS
+247 KKGKSKNEYKMIMS

-267 FNYLEKQNVKFKVRK
+267 FNDLEKQNVKFKIRK
-282 GEMYSGKYSAV
+282 GEMYSGKFSAV

-322 ALSWLINIHD
+322 AIAWLINIHD
-332 ENISDQLHKYWRKIL
+332 ENISDQLHKYWKKIL

-360 DEIYNEVREIFENEK
+360 DEIYNEVRDIFENER
-375 KSINRSIFEYLRK
+375 KSTSRSIFDYLKK
-388 ISLMTNYDN
+388 ISSITNFDN

-402 NPLSWQVTN
+402 NPLSWTVTN
-411 WTEIILE
+411 WVEIILE

-429 LKNGDQI
+429 LKSGDQI
-436 VEIEILDYSLYQDNT
+436 IDIEILDYSLYQDNS
-451 IKKISIG
+451 IQKINLG

-463 PPLGYKTLEIVKSD
+463 PPLGFKTLDIVKSD
-477 NIDGETIIAHDTTF
+477 KINGETIIAHGTSF

-508 VFKSVKNNK
+508 VFRSIKNNK

-542 LKLFKSETGDGIKYG
+542 LKLLKSETGDGIKYG

-567 HRKLKSHIKFKS
+567 HGKLKSHIKFKS

-593 FKPMMFRH
+593 FKPMMYRH

-618 IDFITHIF
+618 IDFVTRIY
-626 NKHPHSRLRVRF
+626 NKHPHSRLRVKF
-638 DTKSRAK
+638 DTQGRAK
-645 SYWCGTQFG
+645 SYWCGIQFG
-654 VVERKTDLY
+654 AIERKTDLY
-663 YQKDSSKWFEKP
+663 YQKDTGKWFEKP
-675 SGVFPSLEWIDYS
+675 SGVFPSFEWIDYAV
-688 IKNDSNKTVGISLL
+688 KNNSNKTVGISLL

-708 HEVRDGSIYLTL
+708 HEIRDGSLYLTL

-740 DAAEVK
+740 DAAETK
-746 PYTFKYS
+746 PYTFRYS
-753 ILPHDNNW
+753 ILPHENEW

-775 PLIPI
+775 PLISF
-780 QIKKSNDRQ
+780 QIKKN
-789 NNILEN
+789 NNIKKNNSSEN
-795 NRNKLKIL
+795 NSNKIKALV
-803 DNSKSFLE
+803 DFQSFLE

-820 TMKISDDKKG
+820 TMKLSDDKKG
-830 ILLRI
+830 VILRV
-835 YETEGKKTIAKIK
+835 YEIEGKKTITKIK
-848 LAAKIKNTKL
+848 LAANIKNVKL
-858 IDFMENEIKE
+858 IDFMEDEIQE
-868 IKEIEE
+868 IKEIEN
-874 DTITIHLD
+874 DTITIEIN
-882 PFKIITLKIFL
+882 PFKIITLKIFF
-893 K
+893 